1 MAFRADLAPPGRR
14 SGRGTLHWATASRD
28 PGYAPHMA
36 FDEGLGDRIRILLGD
51 DPDVS
56 ERRMF
61 GGLAFMVAGN
71 MACGVI
77 GDDVLVRVGRDAYD
91 AMVRVPFA
99 GPMEMGDRTMGGFV
113 VVDGEGV
120 AEDDQLEE
128 WVERGAGYAASL
140 PPK

>member
-1 MAFRADLAPPGRR
+1 
-14 SGRGTLHWATASRD
+14 
-28 PGYAPHMA
+28 MA
-36 FDEGLGDRIRILLGD
+36 FDEGLGERIRILLGEG
-51 DPDVS
+51 PDVS

-61 GGLAFMVAGN
+61 GGIAFMVAGN

-77 GDDVLVRVGRDAYD
+77 GDDVVVRVGRDAYD
-91 AMVRVPFA
+91 VMVHLPFA
-99 GPMEMGDRTMGGFV
+99 GPMEMGDRIMGGFV

-128 WVERGAGYAASL
+128 WVERGAGYATSL

>member
-1 MAFRADLAPPGRR
+1 
-14 SGRGTLHWATASRD
+14 
-28 PGYAPHMA
+28 
-36 FDEGLGDRIRILLGD
+36 
-51 DPDVS
+51 
-56 ERRMF
+56 MF

-77 GDDVLVRVGRDAYD
+77 GDDLLVRVGRDAYD
-91 AMVRVPFA
+91 AMVHLPFA
-99 GPMEMGDRTMGGFV
+99 GPMEMGDRIMRGFV

-120 AEDDQLEE
+120 AEDDELEE